1 MAIQAPTTPARAG
14 ERGRLR
20 KPQPGP
26 VTLAVRA
33 MRPNEIP
40 TWEVRQA
47 QIDAEERAALR
58 ALRARINAQFA
69 AVAALLEGVGA

>member
-26 VTLAVRA
+26 VTIAIRA
-33 MRPNEIP
+33 MRQ
-40 TWEVRQA
+40 TKAASWQTRKDQ
-47 QIDAEERAALR
+47 EEHRALA
-58 ALRARINAQFA
+58 ALRARIAAQFA
-69 AVAALLEGVGA
+69 ADAALLEGVGA